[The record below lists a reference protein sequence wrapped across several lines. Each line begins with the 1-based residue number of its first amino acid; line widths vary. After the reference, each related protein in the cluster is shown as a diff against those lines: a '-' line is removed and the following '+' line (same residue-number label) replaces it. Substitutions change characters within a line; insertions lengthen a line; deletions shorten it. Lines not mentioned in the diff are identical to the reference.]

1 MEKIFII
8 DSKELKCIINRK
20 AKKNIIF
27 RFQNRELH
35 ISIPKRFTFKELK
48 KIIESK
54 KEWIYEKLEYI
65 NSEVENN
72 FFFLGI
78 DFKNKEDLI
87 NYCNENYNMKNDDF
101 YSIADK
107 IYKERLDKLTKHT
120 GLYPEKIRIKK
131 LKTAWGICYRNRS
144 ITLNLLL
151 LCCPINV
158 IDYVII
164 HELSHLKHMNHS
176 SNFWNEVTI
185 FSPQFKESKAWLKV
199 NGTKIFHQNYL

>member
-54 KEWIYEKLEYI
+54 KDWIYEKLDYI

-72 FFFLGI
+72 FFFLGMV
-78 DFKNKEDLI
+78 FKNKEELI
-87 NYCNENYNMKNDDF
+87 SYCNENYNIKNDDF
-101 YSIADK
+101 YSIAEK
-107 IYKERLDKLTKHT
+107 IFKERLDKLTKQT

-131 LKTAWGICYRNRS
+131 LKTAWGICYRNKS

-151 LCCPINV
+151 LCCPIDV

-176 SNFWNEVTI
+176 INFWNEVSS
-185 FSPQFKESKAWLKV
+185 FFPQFKESKAWLKA

>member
-35 ISIPKRFTFKELK
+35 ISIPKRFTLKELK
-48 KIIESK
+48 KIIENK
-54 KEWIYEKLEYI
+54 KDWIFEKLEYI

-72 FFFLGI
+72 LLFLGMS
-78 DFKNKEDLI
+78 FKNKEELI
-87 NYCNENYNMKNDDF
+87 TYCNITYESNDF
-101 YSIADK
+101 YLIAEK
-107 IYKERLDKLTKHT
+107 LFKERLDKLTKHT

-131 LKTAWGICYRNRS
+131 LKTAWGICYRNKS

-176 SNFWNEVTI
+176 RNFWNEVNS
-185 FSPQFKESKAWLKV
+185 FFPQFKESKNWLKV
-199 NGTKIFHQNYL
+199 NGTKIFHQDYL

>member
-72 FFFLGI
+72 FFFLG
-78 DFKNKEDLI
+78 
-87 NYCNENYNMKNDDF
+87 
-101 YSIADK
+101 
-107 IYKERLDKLTKHT
+107 
-120 GLYPEKIRIKK
+120 
-131 LKTAWGICYRNRS
+131 NR
-144 ITLNLLL
+144 
-151 LCCPINV
+151 
-158 IDYVII
+158 
-164 HELSHLKHMNHS
+164 
-176 SNFWNEVTI
+176 F
-185 FSPQFKESKAWLKV
+185 
-199 NGTKIFHQNYL
+199 

>member
-107 IYKERLDKLTKHT
+107 IFKERLDKLTKHT
-120 GLYPEKIRIKK
+120 GLYPEKIRIK
-131 LKTAWGICYRNRS
+131 NR
-144 ITLNLLL
+144 LGNLLQ
-151 LCCPINV
+151 
-158 IDYVII
+158 
-164 HELSHLKHMNHS
+164 K
-176 SNFWNEVTI
+176 
-185 FSPQFKESKAWLKV
+185 
-199 NGTKIFHQNYL
+199 

>member
-87 NYCNENYNMKNDDF
+87 NYCNEKSYN
-101 YSIADK
+101 
-107 IYKERLDKLTKHT
+107 
-120 GLYPEKIRIKK
+120 
-131 LKTAWGICYRNRS
+131 
-144 ITLNLLL
+144 
-151 LCCPINV
+151 
-158 IDYVII
+158 
-164 HELSHLKHMNHS
+164 
-176 SNFWNEVTI
+176 
-185 FSPQFKESKAWLKV
+185 
-199 NGTKIFHQNYL
+199 

>member
-1 MEKIFII
+1 MEKIVKLDDKLIR
-8 DSKELKCIINRK
+8 CIISKRS
-20 AKKNIIF
+20 KKNIIF

-87 NYCNENYNMKNDDF
+87 NYCNENYNMKNDDECAT
-101 YSIADK
+101 I
-107 IYKERLDKLTKHT
+107 I
-120 GLYPEKIRIKK
+120 GLGK
-131 LKTAWGICYRNRS
+131 
-144 ITLNLLL
+144 
-151 LCCPINV
+151 
-158 IDYVII
+158 
-164 HELSHLKHMNHS
+164 
-176 SNFWNEVTI
+176 
-185 FSPQFKESKAWLKV
+185 
-199 NGTKIFHQNYL
+199 